1 MSPSKIKLA
10 KEEKKRLRE
19 LKKEHRKELERLRE
33 SQNAQIAKVRRQAI
47 TRPARVQA
55 RSTRSCV
62 VFTPAPLQ
70 KKTCKN
76 QTPARAAAS
85 PRRRGGSEDGWTE
98 GGEVETWMT
107 RMDVDARR
115 SLAVRRAGVARV
127 ACLTDARR
135 APTVLVA
142 RAVVG
147 GAEGADVHDQR
158 SASFGTFFMHSR
170 PERTST
176 RTAPVL
182 KPLGALAPSPSCVSF
197 SLRRTPGSTSGSI

>member
-47 TRPARVQA
+47 TRPARGRA

-115 SLAVRRAGVARV
+115 SVAVRRAGVARV

-135 APTVLVA
+135 APTVLW
-142 RAVVG
+142 RGQSWVG
-147 GAEGADVHDQR
+147 R
-158 SASFGTFFMHSR
+158 R
-170 PERTST
+170 ERTST
-176 RTAPVL
+176 IS
-182 KPLGALAPSPSCVSF
+182 GALRSGHFSCT
-197 SLRRTPGSTSGSI
+197 LGPNERRRERPPC